1 MLIFFVRKLFY
12 TLFFTALIFG
22 TSSCSLLPQPANIPT
37 NYYDLGIPE
46 KAIACSRGIITVQPF
61 NSLSGERFRMV
72 RRNGYILINDDDNKW
87 QMPPGSLVTKYLTL
101 TFRDTAK
108 TDLQNKANI
117 TLSGSVTAF
126 EADEDEAILGILY
139 RIKYYPKKFGAPE
152 WNIERSVLIKEKI
165 SGNTPADFAAAMT
178 KALEKAANMII
189 KDIDTK

>member
-1 MLIFFVRKLFY
+1 MNFSVGTLCSIFLFISV
-12 TLFFTALIFG
+12 LFG
-22 TSSCSLLPQPANIPT
+22 CCSCSLLPQPANSPT
-37 NYYDLGIPE
+37 TYYDLGIPE
-46 KAIACSRGIITVQPF
+46 KVLSSPKGEIHVLPF

-72 RRNGYILINDDDNKW
+72 RRNGYILINDNDNKW

-108 TDLQNKANI
+108 PDLRNRANI

-139 RIKYYPKKFGAPE
+139 RIKYLPENFSSPK

-178 KALEKAANMII
+178 KALEKTAKMII